1 MMGMRLSDRFER
13 RLNRTLLLVCLLA
26 IALVTAYR
34 IAVFEPSDKAIVAL
48 MSDSRVRVSS
58 SSEWWLLEPAQGDR
72 KSPGVIVYPGLL
84 ADAAGYSPWARMLA
98 ERGYPVYLVKMPL
111 HFSPLAPER
120 ATHILNKHP
129 REAFV
134 IGGHSLGGAVAAR
147 YAASHRERVEG
158 LFLIASFIDRE
169 AGKEVVGLPVL
180 QVAATKDG
188 IITLNVSDREREQ
201 LPGTTEYVNIRGG
214 NHQQFASYAEEW
226 QDYPPAIS
234 EAEQLSLTAGALE
247 NWLSHLGSTLSFDR
261 THSFRK

>member
-1 MMGMRLSDRFER
+1 MGMRLSGRFEE
-13 RLNRTLLLVCLLA
+13 RLRRTLFLACLLA
-26 IALVTAYR
+26 IALVAAYR
-34 IAVFEPSDKAIVAL
+34 IAVFEPSDKAILAL
-48 MSDSRVRVSS
+48 MSDNRVRVSS
-58 SSEWWLLEPAQGDR
+58 SSGWWLLEPVQGVR

-111 HFSPLAPER
+111 NFSPLATER
-120 ATHILNKHP
+120 ATRILNEHP
-129 REAFV
+129 QESFV

-147 YAASHRERVEG
+147 YAAAHRERVKG

-169 AGKEVVGLPVL
+169 AGEDVGGMPVL

-188 IITLNVSDREREQ
+188 IVTLNVSDREREQ

-247 NWLSHLGSTLSFDR
+247 QWLSRLGPTLSFDKMR
-261 THSFRK
+261 LFRK